1 MKNKINNKI
10 KSKIIRWLSITL
22 AFIVC
27 FLGSTEAINTH
38 AATKL
43 NKTSLTLVTG
53 QSKQLKLIG
62 KSKNVKW
69 SSSKKTVASVTQK
82 GKVTAKKP
90 GKALIIAKTSNK
102 KYSCKVTVNPKT
114 EEKVTIKEDG
124 IYDSKE
130 EVALYLSV
138 YKKLPGNY
146 ITKKEAQALGW
157 PGGGLDEYAYGKC
170 IGGDYFG
177 NYEEKL
183 PIKEG
188 RSYHECD
195 IDTLHADSRGAKRIV
210 YSNDGLIY
218 YTGDHYETF
227 VLLYGKE

>member
-82 GKVTAKKP
+82 GKVTAKSILLEHK
-90 GKALIIAKTSNK
+90 GKLDILAKHLYERETI
-102 KYSCKVTVNPKT
+102 TG
-114 EEKVTIKEDG
+114 EEFIKHL
-124 IYDSKE
+124 DS
-130 EVALYLSV
+130 
-138 YKKLPGNY
+138 
-146 ITKKEAQALGW
+146 
-157 PGGGLDEYAYGKC
+157 
-170 IGGDYFG
+170 
-177 NYEEKL
+177 
-183 PIKEG
+183 
-188 RSYHECD
+188 
-195 IDTLHADSRGAKRIV
+195 
-210 YSNDGLIY
+210 
-218 YTGDHYETF
+218 
-227 VLLYGKE
+227 